1 MLLAPA
7 GGVDAALE
15 LFYATFDA
23 AQFDAACFAEHA
35 VALPPAIARA
45 VPKRQGEFFFGRWCG
60 RAALA
65 RHGRAG
71 TIGVGP
77 AREPL
82 WPHGVTGSITHSR
95 GIAAAVAVPLST
107 CRGVGIDIETV
118 AQGRSLQALRQV
130 VLSVRE
136 RAWLAA
142 LDCPLTPE
150 TLLTLVFSAKESF
163 YKGVFE
169 TVRRFLDFDTIEIV
183 GIDTAGR
190 RLWFDVVQ
198 PLGPPFVPG
207 FRFAV
212 GYTLLAQGRVLTAF
226 RW

>member
-1 MLLAPA
+1 MLLAPTPGA
-7 GGVDAALE
+7 DGALE
-15 LFYATFDA
+15 LFYTTFDTA
-23 AQFDAACFAEHA
+23 HFDVACFAEHA
-35 VALPPAIARA
+35 IVLPPALAHA

-65 RHGRAG
+65 YHGREG

-82 WPHGVTGSITHSR
+82 WPRGVTGSITHSH
-95 GIAAAVAVPLST
+95 GIAAAVAVPRST

-130 VLSVRE
+130 VLSARE

-142 LDCPLTPE
+142 LDCPIAPD

-169 TVRRFLDFDTIEIV
+169 TVRRFLDFDAIEIV
-183 GIDTAGR
+183 GIDTEGR
-190 RLWFDVVQ
+190 RLWFDVVH
-198 PLGPPFVPG
+198 PLDPPFVPG

-212 GYTLLAQGRVLTAF
+212 GYTLLEQGRVMTDF